1 MNTNT
6 RGRTYDMLVK
16 LIENGKY
23 ESKNEIME
31 KMDVFLLNNR
41 ITLAEYNSLVEML
54 NRKEP
59 VK

>member
-6 RGRTYDMLVK
+6 RGKTYDMLVK

-23 ESKNEIME
+23 ESKKEILD

-41 ITLAEYNSLVEML
+41 ISVEEYRSLVDLL
-54 NRKEP
+54 NSQP
-59 VK
+59 N